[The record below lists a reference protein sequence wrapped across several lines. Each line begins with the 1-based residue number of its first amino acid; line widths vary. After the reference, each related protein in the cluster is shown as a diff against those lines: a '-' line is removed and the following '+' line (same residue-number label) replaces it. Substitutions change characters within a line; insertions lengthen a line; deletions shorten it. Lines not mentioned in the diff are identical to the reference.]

1 MIKNLKIKNK
11 KINEAKIVK
20 AGLASLTFIPV
31 ILAGCNSVN
40 TKDYYLVCENSKYYI
55 CKKVGTF
62 NKSDDY
68 EFKSILDNK
77 IIGSICSNRDN
88 FNYETHRFSTNFL
101 CELQVV
107 SINELFNK
115 DNISIDDLLNIA
127 NNNINEIGDSY
138 FKNTKYYFK
147 SDFEYDQN
155 ANLKLF
161 NYNDSFILGYDISPK
176 RLDGTSR
183 YIYSIKDIDVIKIDS
198 EKTVDVYEIN
208 IDSKDDAYIT
218 YNETIEL
225 LTNYQL
231 EKVLKK

>member
-20 AGLASLTFIPV
+20 TGLFPLIFIPV
-31 ILAGCNSVN
+31 ILTGCNNVN

-107 SINELFNK
+107 SINKLFNK
-115 DNISIDDLLNIA
+115 DSISITDLQDIA
-127 NNNINEIGDSY
+127 NNNINEIGDTY

-155 ANLKLF
+155 SNLKLF
-161 NYNDSFILGYDISPK
+161 YYNDTYILGYDISPK
-176 RLDGTSR
+176 RLDSNSR
-183 YIYSIKDIDVIKIDS
+183 YIYSIKDFDVIKTDF
-198 EKTVDVYEIN
+198 EKTVDAYEIN
-208 IDSKDDAYIT
+208 IDNKDNTYIT
-218 YNETIEL
+218 YSETIEL
-225 LTNYQL
+225 LTDYQL
-231 EKVLKK
+231 EKTLKK